1 MRIKAL
7 VRCSASLAVLAAS
20 AAPAFAQ
27 EQPQGETG
35 ATAQETP
42 AEGAEGQPAG
52 EEQIVVTGLR
62 RSLQTSQNIKRES
75 DQIVDVVVAEDIGRL
90 PDRTVSE
97 ALARV
102 PGVTV
107 EREGAEAGDVFVRGL
122 RDPATTYNG
131 RDIFTAEARS
141 VAPQDF
147 PAGGVAALEVYKSL
161 TAEQIE
167 GNLAGLINVRSRR
180 PFDFRDNQIAGSANM
195 TYADRADDV
204 DFNGNL
210 LLSRRW
216 QIGDGEL
223 GFLINGSY
231 TALQYQD
238 SARFVSGD
246 FFGINPDPARP
257 GSFID
262 NGGNNN
268 ASTVRVPVGVGL
280 FQSPARR
287 VRPSV
292 NASIQA
298 RITPELTFYIDGLY
312 QGFRRER
319 SDRLLFVPLFGGGAT
334 YTNVAL
340 RSGARYADSISATGQ
355 ARPDGYQ
362 AATYD
367 ETNTYQV
374 AVGAVYDTDRFRLS
388 FDAART
394 DSQYDL
400 SVFGVDY
407 ALTSA
412 PGLDVVFDVPRGDG
426 GVEFGFRGLDTTN
439 LANYV
444 YRGFYDRHLS
454 AQGDDYQVR
463 LDAEIRD
470 LATWLPSFEFGVR
483 YVTRDGA
490 FSEGDRYAPSPTSGP
505 GARPYGSLP
514 LQFGITR
521 DGYRG
526 DIQSVRQLILPTYDS
541 IRSSVGQLRT
551 IAGFSQ
557 DRPAANPRVSYNAN
571 EISYTGY
578 AQINYAFDAGGV
590 PLDGAIG
597 LRAVR
602 TEFELNGTSVEVRPG
617 NPDRLVPLTIGNEYT
632 DYLPNASIRARLTSQ
647 LQLRAAYTQTRTRP
661 GFGQLNPGLIIDPP
675 SGSPIRSA
683 RGGNP
688 NLRPVESNNYD
699 VSLEYYFARNGFAAV
714 ALFRRDISGFIV
726 NLSTPVE
733 IPGFGTVNVFGPTN
747 SGEGR
752 LQGVEAQFRTFFD
765 FDFVPEWARS
775 FGTELNLTYI
785 DNQLDAP
792 PSFGPNAGDIQV
804 PDVSE
809 FTYNIVGFYERGP
822 LTARVAY
829 NHRSDYAQFFVPNG
843 NGSFSGEFVGDVSR
857 LDASISYQLFE
868 NLTIAADVSNILADP
883 FRNFRTIEPGVVYP
897 RDVRYEERVY
907 SIGIRFRM

>member
-147 PAGGVAALEVYKSL
+147 PAGGVAALEVFKSL

-180 PFDFRDNQIAGSANM
+180 PFDFRGLEVAGSANM
-195 TYADRADDV
+195 THADLSDDI

-210 LLSRRW
+210 LVSNRW
-216 QIGDGEL
+216 ETGAGQFGI
-223 GFLINGSY
+223 LINGSY
-231 TALQYQD
+231 TALEYQD

-257 GSFID
+257 GTYID

-287 VRPSV
+287 VRPSANV
-292 NASIQA
+292 ALQW
-298 RITPELTFYIDGLY
+298 RPMPELTLYVDGLY

-319 SDRLLFVPLFGGGAT
+319 SDRLLFVPIFAGSG

-340 RSGARYADSISATGQ
+340 RDGGRYAGALAVTGQ

-400 SVFGVDY
+400 SVYGVDF
-407 ALTSA
+407 AFTSA
-412 PGLDVVFDVPRGDG
+412 PGLNVVFDVPRGDG
-426 GVEFGFRGLDTTN
+426 GVEFNFGGFDTTN

-454 AQGDDYQVR
+454 AQGDDYQFR
-463 LDAEIRD
+463 LDSEIKD
-470 LATWLPSFEFGVR
+470 LASWLPSIEFGVR

-490 FSEGDRYAPSPTSGP
+490 FSDGERYSPSPTSGP
-505 GARPYGSLP
+505 GARPYSTLP
-514 LQFGITR
+514 LTFALTR

-526 DIQSVRQLILPTYDS
+526 DINPVRQLNLPTYDS
-541 IRSSVGQLRT
+541 IRGRVTELRT
-551 IAGFSQ
+551 LAGFAQ
-557 DRPAANPRVSYNAN
+557 GRPQANPRVSYEAN
-571 EISYTGY
+571 ERSYTGY
-578 AQINYAFDAGGV
+578 AQVNYAFEAGSV
-590 PLDGAIG
+590 PIDGAIG

-602 TEFELNGTSVEVRPG
+602 TEFELNGTSVDVQPG
-617 NPDRLVPLTIGNEYT
+617 LPDKLVPLTIGNEYT
-632 DYLPNASIRARLTSQ
+632 DYLPNASIRARFTNQ

-675 SGSPIRSA
+675 GGSPIRTA

-688 NLRPVESNNYD
+688 TLQPVESDNYD
-699 VSLEYYFARNGFAAV
+699 ISLEYYFARNGFAAV

-733 IPGFGTVNVFGPTN
+733 IPGFGTVNVFGPAN
-747 SGEGR
+747 SGQGR
-752 LQGVEAQFRTFFD
+752 LQGVEGQFRTFFD

-775 FGTELNLTYI
+775 FGTELNFTYI

-809 FTYNIVGFYERGP
+809 DT
-822 LTARVAY
+822 
-829 NHRSDYAQFFVPNG
+829 
-843 NGSFSGEFVGDVSR
+843 
-857 LDASISYQLFE
+857 
-868 NLTIAADVSNILADP
+868 
-883 FRNFRTIEPGVVYP
+883 
-897 RDVRYEERVY
+897 
-907 SIGIRFRM
+907 